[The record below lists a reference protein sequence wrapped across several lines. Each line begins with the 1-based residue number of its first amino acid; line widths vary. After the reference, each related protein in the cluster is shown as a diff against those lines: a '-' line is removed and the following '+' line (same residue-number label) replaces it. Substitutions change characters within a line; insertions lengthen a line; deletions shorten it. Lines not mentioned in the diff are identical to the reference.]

1 MFFPNTVIA
10 ETLKMLIEQLSIYD
24 GIKMVKQV
32 VLIRVNLIV
41 YPIDHI
47 AVNHIALD
55 SIPNARENIYS
66 NRIVCIIQPI
76 ILIIYLLYSETGWWF
91 INIDVHTYF
100 TERIW
105 QVTCLP

>member
-10 ETLKMLIEQLSIYD
+10 EYINLLIEQLSIYD

-32 VLIRVNLIV
+32 VLIRVNLII

-91 INIDVHTYF
+91 INNLFILILQKEF
-100 TERIW
+100 GK
-105 QVTCLP
+105 

>member
-76 ILIIYLLYSETGWWF
+76 ILIIKLLYSETGWWF

>member
-1 MFFPNTVIA
+1 MSSIVYICFFQIQLLLNTFQ
-10 ETLKMLIEQLSIYD
+10 MLIEQLSIYD

-66 NRIVCIIQPI
+66 KRIVCIIQPLSLSSI
-76 ILIIYLLYSETGWWF
+76 NHCILKQVGGLLT
-91 INIDVHTYF
+91 
-100 TERIW
+100 
-105 QVTCLP
+105 

>member
-66 NRIVCIIQPI
+66 NRIVCIIQSH
-76 ILIIYLLYSETGWWF
+76 ILIISCYCILKQVGGLLT
-91 INIDVHTYF
+91 
-100 TERIW
+100 
-105 QVTCLP
+105 

>member
-10 ETLKMLIEQLSIYD
+10 ETLKMLIEQLSIVD

-66 NRIVCIIQPI
+66 NRIVCIIQSH
-76 ILIIYLLYSETGWWF
+76 ILIISCYCILKQVGGLLTYMF
-91 INIDVHTYF
+91 ILILQKEF
-100 TERIW
+100 GK
-105 QVTCLP
+105 

>member
-32 VLIRVNLIV
+32 VLIRVNLII

-76 ILIIYLLYSETGWWF
+76 ILIISCYCILTGWWF